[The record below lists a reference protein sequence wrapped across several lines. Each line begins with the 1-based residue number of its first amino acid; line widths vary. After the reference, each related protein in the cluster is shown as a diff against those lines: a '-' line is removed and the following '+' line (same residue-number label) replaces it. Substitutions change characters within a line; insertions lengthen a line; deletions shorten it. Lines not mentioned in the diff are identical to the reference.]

1 MLLIGYRGGY
11 CNASDQ
17 LAVDLPRHRA
27 RLKPP
32 LGRAGGIPLRGGSP
46 AASREAV
53 RFSGAVGEGPA
64 SNPCLSQGA
73 RGHFFDSR
81 GGPSGRPPGAL
92 VAPWRRVTGGGA
104 GAALG
109 VRGVGV
115 ALRVG
120 LRPPPPRRSAVWRGV
135 APAPPLGSRGDFSF
149 CDRVSGRIRAGRSGG
164 RGRGGVLL
172 CRRLRIVVPV
182 LGGFVYG
189 LCTVVGRL
197 LDGFCIVLNGI
208 SWVGA
213 GQRYTAAGEPSR
225 VCPQV

>member
-1 MLLIGYRGGY
+1 M
-11 CNASDQ
+11 
-17 LAVDLPRHRA
+17 
-27 RLKPP
+27 
-32 LGRAGGIPLRGGSP
+32 
-46 AASREAV
+46 
-53 RFSGAVGEGPA
+53 
-64 SNPCLSQGA
+64 NPCLSQGA
-73 RGHFFDSR
+73 RGHFFDGR
-81 GGPSGRPPGAL
+81 GGPSGRPPVAL
-92 VAPWRRVTGGGA
+92 AAPWRRMARGGA

-109 VRGVGV
+109 VLGVGV

-135 APAPPLGSRGDFSF
+135 APAPPLGSRGYFSF
-149 CDRVSGRIRAGRSGG
+149 CDRVRRIRAYPAGAGAAAF
-164 RGRGGVLL
+164 L

-225 VCPQV
+225 VCPCAGHAHRGWRCPRAIYLQLRGWGER